1 MNLWTWIWEEDDDRT
16 INWQIHTEEGDEWV
30 LNNNDDR
37 TLTHQINTEA
47 KWIKENVISLI

>member
-1 MNLWTWIWEEDDDRT
+1 MNLGTGIGEEDDDRT
-16 INWQIHTEEGDEWV
+16 INGQIHTEEGDEGV

-47 KWIKENVISLI
+47 KGIKENVISLI